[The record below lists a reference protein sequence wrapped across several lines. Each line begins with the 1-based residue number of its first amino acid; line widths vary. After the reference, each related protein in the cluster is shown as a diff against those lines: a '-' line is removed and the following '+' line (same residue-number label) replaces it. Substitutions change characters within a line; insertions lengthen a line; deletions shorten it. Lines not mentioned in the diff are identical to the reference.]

1 MKDKHAQPGRRRSA
15 FLFAILPALLFT
27 LLVEI
32 LDVVLLS
39 LLQVLQ
45 RSGSDAV
52 FAFLKGH
59 AQSLQALVSAISCA
73 VSCIVLLPSAKEEMG
88 RFLAARRTPRMES
101 AWETEE
107 DGVPGGR
114 RTISLLLPAVS
125 LFLSLGLNLVL
136 SLTGLAGLSFS
147 AGEMTR
153 NTLSD
158 PAYPVLSLLVYG
170 LLTPAA
176 EEIAFRGL
184 CFLRLRGVFAKK
196 EEAKGTLFRNL
207 LASSGTVPASLLSAA
222 LFALYHGNLPQGIYA
237 FLMGSLFA
245 LSVEITG
252 NVRTSILLHSAS
264 NIFLLLLSLTGLYN
278 SLCTPVWCACF
289 LLPGLAFLALLLGF
303 LDRGNKRTGNH

>member
-1 MKDKHAQPGRRRSA
+1 MKDKHAQPGSRRSA

-136 SLTGLAGLSFS
+136 SLTKGFTDSFNFQKH
-147 AGEMTR
+147 G
-153 NTLSD
+153 SD
-158 PAYPVLSLLVYG
+158 LPSLN
-170 LLTPAA
+170 
-176 EEIAFRGL
+176 
-184 CFLRLRGVFAKK
+184 C
-196 EEAKGTLFRNL
+196 
-207 LASSGTVPASLLSAA
+207 
-222 LFALYHGNLPQGIYA
+222 
-237 FLMGSLFA
+237 
-245 LSVEITG
+245 
-252 NVRTSILLHSAS
+252 
-264 NIFLLLLSLTGLYN
+264 
-278 SLCTPVWCACF
+278 
-289 LLPGLAFLALLLGF
+289 
-303 LDRGNKRTGNH
+303 

>member
-1 MKDKHAQPGRRRSA
+1 M
-15 FLFAILPALLFT
+15 
-27 LLVEI
+27 
-32 LDVVLLS
+32 VLLS

-264 NIFLLLLSLTGLYN
+264 NIFLLLLSLTGRA
-278 SLCTPVWCACF
+278 V
-289 LLPGLAFLALLLGF
+289 
-303 LDRGNKRTGNH
+303 